1 MLYQLQSYSLG
12 IIVLG
17 IGMIKQ
23 GVQRADPAWLIGG
36 ILTLVLGL
44 TGLVYG
50 RWHNLGW
57 VMAALGGALIL
68 VGTAEPQTFWG
79 QPVDTPNMLFVVG
92 GAALTMAGMAF
103 LGMIYTANQHGQ
115 TKPPPFQNPSTA
127 PRVLRSPG

>member
-1 MLYQLQSYSLG
+1 MFSQLQSYSLG

-23 GVQRADPAWLIGG
+23 GVQRANAAWLIGG

-57 VMAALGGALIL
+57 VIATLGGALIL
-68 VGTAEPQTFWG
+68 MGTAEPHTFWG
-79 QPVDTPNMLFVVG
+79 QLVDTPNMLLVLG
-92 GAALTMAGMAF
+92 GATLAMVGMAF
-103 LGMIYTANQHGQ
+103 LGMIYTATQRGQ
-115 TKPPPFQNPSTA
+115 TKSPRFQNPPTA
-127 PRVLRSPG
+127 PRVLRSAE